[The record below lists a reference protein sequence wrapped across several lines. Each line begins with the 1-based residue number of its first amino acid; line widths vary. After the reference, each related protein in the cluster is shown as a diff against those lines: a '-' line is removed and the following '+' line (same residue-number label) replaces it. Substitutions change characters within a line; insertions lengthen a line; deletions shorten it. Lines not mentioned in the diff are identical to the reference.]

1 MINEQ
6 RLLDRFISYVQ
17 IDSETKA
24 EGQFAAYLKNQLES
38 LGLHVASDT
47 AGEKIGSDGNNLVG
61 RLNGTLP
68 GEPIIFSAHMDT
80 VVPGKGIVPQI
91 ADGVIRSAGD
101 TILGADDKGGI
112 AAIIEVLQMLKE
124 SGVPHRTVE
133 VLLTIAE
140 EGGLNG
146 AKNMDMSLVT
156 GSQGFVL
163 DSGGTP
169 GQIVIKAPSQDKIEA
184 RILGRPAHAGIC
196 PEEGISAIQVAAS
209 AIQNMNLLRID
220 EETTANIGIIRGGDA
235 TNIVCPEVW
244 IKAEARSLTEE
255 KLTAQTQHMVKCV
268 EEACTAFGATS
279 EIQVTREYGGYSVGA
294 EDPLLKFTE
303 TCMTE
308 MAIKPYRAASGGGS
322 DTNIFNNRGL
332 KLLNLGTG
340 MAKSHTLDEYITV
353 KDLIDL
359 TRLVHKLALSWNL

>member
-1 MINEQ
+1 MIQEQ
-6 RLLDRFISYVQ
+6 RLLDRFITYVQ
-17 IDSETKA
+17 IDSETKS
-24 EGQFAAYLKNQLES
+24 EGAFARFLGNQLES
-38 LGLHVASDT
+38 LGLQIAFDQ
-47 AGEKIGSDGNNLVG
+47 AGQVIGSDGNNLVG
-61 RLNGTLP
+61 RLQGTLP
-68 GEPIIFSAHMDT
+68 GAPIVFSAHMDT
-80 VVPGKGIVPQI
+80 VVPGKGIVPRIQ
-91 ADGVIRSAGD
+91 DGVILSAGD

-112 AAIIEVLQMLKE
+112 AAIVEVLQMLRE
-124 SGVPHRTVE
+124 SGEPHRTVE
-133 VLLTIAE
+133 VLFTIAE

-146 AKNMDMSLVT
+146 AKNMDMNLVT

-163 DSGGTP
+163 DSGGSP

-184 RILGRPAHAGIC
+184 RIFGRPAHAGIC

-220 EETTANIGIIRGGDA
+220 AETTANIGIIRGGDA

-255 KLTAQTQHMVKCV
+255 KLNAQTAHMVKCV
-268 EEACTAFGATS
+268 EDACSAYGARS
-279 EIQVTREYGGYSVGA
+279 EINVTREYGGYAVGS

-303 TCMTE
+303 ACMVE
-308 MAIKPYRAASGGGS
+308 MGLKPHRAASGGGS

-340 MAKSHTLDEYITV
+340 MSKSHTLDEYITV
-353 KDLIDL
+353 KDLTDL
-359 TRLVHKLALSWNL
+359 TRLVYKLALSWNL